1 MATTEQ
7 QPILFI
13 NDKASTAEGV
23 LHLRAYDKSDRIK
36 RAVKTCIWLWILAFL
51 AIYPPLLIPG
61 PHLAVTIPLGI
72 GLVIAGP
79 VSAYRRY
86 RALHTSEKAT
96 GECPVCHNQVTI
108 ALEPKERPDLW
119 KYCPVCNNSLH
130 LVDKD
135 SGATSAGGH

>member
-13 NDKASTAEGV
+13 NDKTSTAEGV
-23 LHLRAYDKSDRIK
+23 LHLRAYDKADRVK
-36 RAVKTCIWLWILAFL
+36 RAVKICIWLWILAVL

-72 GLVIAGP
+72 GLAIYGP
-79 VSAYRRY
+79 IMAYRRY
-86 RALHTSEKAT
+86 RTLHTSEKAT

-108 ALEPKERPDLW
+108 PLEPKEHPELW
-119 KYCPVCNNSLH
+119 KYCPVCNKPLQ

-135 SGATSAGGH
+135 SAALSAGAQ